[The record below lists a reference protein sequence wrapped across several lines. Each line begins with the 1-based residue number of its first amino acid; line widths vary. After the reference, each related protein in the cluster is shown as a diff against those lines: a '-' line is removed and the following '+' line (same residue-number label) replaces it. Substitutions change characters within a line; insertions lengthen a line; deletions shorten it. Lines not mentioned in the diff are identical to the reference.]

1 MPCRGITLGPRSGAT
16 LTHGARRPER
26 RRFFST
32 HRGSLSSTARAIV
45 HLFLI
50 CTMWHVR
57 QERNQWALRSWLVMN
72 CMVSSLCRLLVPWRL
87 FWTCLTPAST
97 CLYTVVELSRH
108 TVVNNTGRCNT
119 GHGVISVSAQ
129 VARGPRSASVKCW
142 TFKIATKGHET
153 DPRWRQMYNILLII
167 HGWGLSTSFMT
178 YKSDRSEMIND
189 QKSVLYCLSLR
200 TILIHFLSL

>member
-72 CMVSSLCRLLVPWRL
+72 CMVSSLCRLLAPWRL
-87 FWTCLTPAST
+87 FWTCFTPFVGST
-97 CLYTVVELSRH
+97 WLYTVVELTNH
-108 TVVNNTGRCNT
+108 TVVNNKCKCSGGQMKRAPTP
-119 GHGVISVSAQ
+119 SSA
-129 VARGPRSASVKCW
+129 PVKCW

-167 HGWGLSTSFMT
+167 HGWGLSTSLMT
-178 YKSDRSEMIND
+178 YKSDRSEMIHD